1 LLAHAQETIENAGL
15 TGPFLVI
22 SQPRIF
28 KAVRRLIGK
37 TSHYMMIPDGERA
50 KSMATVGRILDRAA
64 AMKLTRQSTLIALG
78 GGVVGDVTGFAAS
91 LYMRGISVVQIPT
104 TLLAQVDSSIG
115 GKTGVNFRNVK
126 NLVGTFHQ
134 PRLVLSDPDSLKSLS
149 DREFANGLY
158 ETLKYGII
166 SDKALFEDFVTD
178 LKQLK
183 QRDSAVVEKTV
194 ARCAEI
200 KARIVAADEMEGDL
214 RRVLNLGHTVG
225 HALESAAEFRRLKHG
240 EAVGYGMIAAARIS
254 LATQRISSSEAGR
267 MESAVRAIGALPS
280 LHGLKIER
288 IMKALHQDKKVRD
301 GSVHFILPL
310 EIGRVEITRD
320 VPLGLVRETT
330 AALIHESKTRN

>member
-1 LLAHAQETIENAGL
+1 
-15 TGPFLVI
+15 
-22 SQPRIF
+22 
-28 KAVRRLIGK
+28 
-37 TSHYMMIPDGERA
+37 MMIPDGERA
-50 KSMATVGRILDRAA
+50 KTMASVGRILDRAA
-64 AMKLTRQSTLIALG
+64 AMKMTRQSTLIALG
-78 GGVVGDVTGFAAS
+78 GGVIGDVTGFAAS

-134 PRLVLSDPDSLKSLS
+134 PRLVLSDPDSLRSLS

-166 SDKALFEDFVTD
+166 SDRALFEDFITHLD
-178 LKQLK
+178 RIK
-183 QRDSAVVEKTV
+183 QRDSAVVESTV

-200 KARIVAADEMEGDL
+200 KARIVAADEREGDL

-254 LATQRISSSEAGR
+254 TARGRMSSSEAGR
-267 MESAVRAIGALPS
+267 MESAIRAIGVLPS
-280 LHGLKIER
+280 LQGLKMDH
-288 IMKALHQDKKVRD
+288 IMKALQQDKKVRD

-320 VPLGLVRETT
+320 VPLSLVRETT
-330 AALIHESKTRN
+330 AALIHESKTRK